1 MKRDLAIKYHGFC
14 PHISLEDS
22 KLFLT
27 AKLFFV
33 MSSMR
38 GTKNFD
44 KLSERVLI
52 ADKISLD
59 GGNLSGTSLW
69 VLKRPY
75 RTPKLEPLVSS
86 FL

>member
-1 MKRDLAIKYHGFC
+1 
-14 PHISLEDS
+14 
-22 KLFLT
+22 
-27 AKLFFV
+27 
-33 MSSMR
+33 MR